1 MLTGLAWVNTINDI
15 KYYEAPFIQFL
26 VLVVIS
32 PLLIVFDII
41 LIPLEIL
48 YAIYSIIQEAG
59 KK

>member
-1 MLTGLAWVNTINDI
+1 MLTILAWANLINDI
-15 KYYEAPFIQFL
+15 KYYEAPFIEFL
-26 VLVVIS
+26 LLVIIS

-48 YAIYSIIQEAG
+48 YAIYSMIQEAG

>member
-1 MLTGLAWVNTINDI
+1 MFTIFAWANLINDI
-15 KYYEAPFIQFL
+15 KYYEASFIEFL
-26 VLVVIS
+26 VWVVIS